1 MVYRNRVHVVQCTS
15 KVREKEDWQ
24 LVNIEVNHGRFKVFF
39 NGFFKY
45 FMRKETDFTLFTGP
59 QRYSLGE

>member
-1 MVYRNRVHVVQCTS
+1 MVQCTS
-15 KVREKEDWQ
+15 KVKEKEDWQ
-24 LVNIEVNHGRFKVFF
+24 LVNKEVNRVRFKVFF

-45 FMRKETDFTLFTGP
+45 FIWKETDFTLFVGP